1 MLILVDAQVA
11 VPITAVVLASDLSG
25 ATPTISS
32 GELVRL
38 GADRFVVR
46 LDVPLPPG
54 AQLVVALADGSKL
67 AGRVIGEEADGVAI
81 SRDLTRGSDERSG
94 PRVSVRVALRWRSR
108 GVDDP
113 GWLAGG
119 ADPAPFRSLRGRA
132 DVSVSG
138 IRVNMPGPAPQIGA
152 TLMLDVAPLP
162 ERAGAPY
169 PGAAFR
175 VVGVVR
181 RVEGSRS
188 RPTVGI
194 EFVDLPDATS
204 DALTELTLRRL

>member
-1 MLILVDAQVA
+1 MLILVDAPVA
-11 VPITAVVLASDLSG
+11 VPITAVVLASDPTVS
-25 ATPTISS
+25 TPVISS
-32 GELVRL
+32 GQLVRL
-38 GADRFVVR
+38 AADKFVVR
-46 LDVPLPPG
+46 LGVPLPSG
-54 AQLVVALADGSKL
+54 AQVVVALAEGSKL

-81 SRDLTRGSDERSG
+81 SRDVTRASEERSG
-94 PRVSVRVALRWRSR
+94 PRVAIRVAMRWRSR
-108 GVDDP
+108 GADGPTWVR
-113 GWLAGG
+113 GG
-119 ADPAPFRSLRGRA
+119 PDPAPFRSLRGRA

-138 IRVNMPGPAPQIGA
+138 IRVSMPGPAPQLGA
-152 TLMLDVAPLP
+152 TLLLDVVPLP

-175 VVGVVR
+175 AAGVVR

-204 DALTELTLRRL
+204 DALAELTLRRL